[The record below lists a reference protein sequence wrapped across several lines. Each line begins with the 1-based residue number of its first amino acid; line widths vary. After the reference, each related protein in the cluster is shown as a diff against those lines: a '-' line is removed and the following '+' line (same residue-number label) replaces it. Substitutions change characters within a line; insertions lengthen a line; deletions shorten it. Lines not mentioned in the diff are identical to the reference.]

1 MAVRALCYLLLM
13 VCAFFLAPPRAT
25 AQDPAARQPDERAI
39 REVAKAY
46 AAALAKGDAAAVA
59 DFWTKDGD
67 YFDEQ
72 GKPHRVSE
80 LATEVTK
87 SKGATRLENKV
98 TTSKIRFLTAD
109 VAVEDG
115 TSEVASAVPGG
126 DPVRGQYHAT
136 WVKQDGRWRLAS
148 LCELPVAAPNSA
160 VEPKLEDL
168 DWMVGNWVAELGGAK
183 FELHVHWNDGR
194 TFLLRDLKVSREGKV
209 GARGTQRI
217 GWDPLS
223 RSLRSWS
230 FDSDGGY
237 GETTWVKE
245 GDAWIGQAA
254 GVLPDG
260 RQTSSITVMT
270 YDGKDRYTRRVV
282 DGEVDNEPTP
292 DQELTF
298 VRQPGR

>member
-1 MAVRALCYLLLM
+1 MAARRLCYLGLM
-13 VCAFFLAPPRAT
+13 VCVLSSPRAL
-25 AQDPAARQPDERAI
+25 ADDAPARQQDERAI
-39 REVAKAY
+39 REAAKTY
-46 AAALAKGDAAAVA
+46 SAALAKGDAAAVA
-59 DFWTKDGD
+59 DLWTKDGD

-72 GKPHRVSE
+72 GQPHRVSE
-80 LATEVTK
+80 LAAEVTS
-87 SKGATRLENKV
+87 SKGAKRLEN
-98 TTSKIRFLTAD
+98 TITSSKIRFLTAD

-115 TSEVASAVPGG
+115 TSEIASTEPGG
-126 DPVRGQYHAT
+126 EPLRGQYHAT

-148 LCELPVAAPNSA
+148 LCELPVAAPIAA

-168 DWMVGNWVAELGGAK
+168 DWMVGDWLAELGGTK

-194 TFLLRDLKVSREGKV
+194 TFLLRDMKVSRAGKV
-209 GARGTQRI
+209 GVRGTQRI

-260 RQTSSITVMT
+260 RLSSSLTVMT
-270 YDGKDRYTRRVV
+270 YNGKDRYTRRVL

-292 DQELTF
+292 DQELIF
-298 VRQPGR
+298 VRQPAK